1 MNRIDWRPR
10 LLVVAALLLLTAVVA
25 DLIHDAEA
33 NHQRLQVAESSRR
46 ALDEQSRRSI
56 AELRTRAEES
66 LATGQDRAELIV
78 QYQRILEALARI
90 ERSLETSAPIPG
102 R

>member
-1 MNRIDWRPR
+1 MNRIDRRPR
-10 LLVVAALLLLTAVVA
+10 LLVVAVLLLLTAVVA
-25 DLIHDAEA
+25 ELIRDVEA

-46 ALDEQSRRSI
+46 ALDEQSRRSF
-56 AELRTRAEES
+56 AELRARAEES